1 MRQCYGPLSFGRYG
15 LEREREEEEEER
27 ERRKLESGRK
37 ERETE

>member
-1 MRQCYGPLSFGRYG
+1 MLWSIVFRSVWAG
-15 LEREREEEEEER
+15 EREREEEEEER